1 MKGILLAYVGTA
13 IVGNCLVFLLVCA
26 VSPDEIAKNMA
37 VFNSFMC
44 ATMIIGFCMNRLN
57 D

>member
-13 IVGNCLVFLLVCA
+13 IVGNCLVFLLVYA

-37 VFNSFMC
+37 IFNSFMC
-44 ATMIIGFCMNRLN
+44 ATMIIGAGMNRLT
-57 D
+57 